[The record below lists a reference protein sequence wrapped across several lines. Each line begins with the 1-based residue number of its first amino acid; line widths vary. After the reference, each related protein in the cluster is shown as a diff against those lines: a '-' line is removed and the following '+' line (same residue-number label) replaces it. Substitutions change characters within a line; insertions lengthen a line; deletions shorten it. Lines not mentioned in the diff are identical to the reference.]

1 MGISKFTDNFADRAN
16 PTILDNFTTKRA
28 ASSRLSTGK
37 IFIAAEAIK
46 TLASST
52 LVP

>member
-1 MGISKFTDNFADRAN
+1 MGISKLTDNFADRAN
-16 PTILDNFTTKRA
+16 PTILESLTTKRA

-37 IFIAAEAIK
+37 IFIAADAIN

-52 LVP
+52 FVP

>member
-1 MGISKFTDNFADRAN
+1 MGISKFTDSLAERAN
-16 PTILDNFTTKRA
+16 PTILESLTARRA

-37 IFIAAEAIK
+37 IFIAAEAIS
-46 TLASST
+46 TFASST